1 MLFKIDYR
9 KLPDE
14 DLKKIDEAENYIADL
29 KKKGISVD
37 QLNIF
42 HKMLPKSTYNYK
54 SYFPNNYLH
63 SGYDTSNETLDKG
76 LNDFINLIKSVE
88 TDERAI
94 LNFINKHEYYFILD
108 SIFFKYNF
116 GHHDAYLFKE
126 FELPP
131 NYIVDYLLVG
141 KNSSGYEFV
150 FIEFEHPTKEI
161 TLADGSLGNSFRKG
175 IKQIEDW
182 DEWIDANFQSLKNV
196 FKKYQ
201 NPNRNLPS
209 EFYELDKTRI
219 HYLVIAGQRKHFN
232 EKTYRLKRKGINSI
246 KILHY
251 DNLID
256 TTEWIVNEKKKL
268 NDIRE

>member
-1 MLFKIDYR
+1 MLYKRDYII
-9 KLPDE
+9 LTDE
-14 DLKKIDEAENYIADL
+14 ESIQLEKAENYLAKHRVSGL
-29 KKKGISVD
+29 TAF
-37 QLNIF
+37 QLSKY
-42 HKMLPKSTYNYK
+42 HKLHPQPAYNFK
-54 SYFPNNYLH
+54 SYFPNNYIY
-63 SGYDTSNETLDKG
+63 SGYNISNSTLDLG
-76 LNDFINLIKSVE
+76 LSEFKELLQLDDI
-88 TDERAI
+88 DERAI
-94 LNFINKHEYYFILD
+94 LNFINKNKYYFILE

-150 FIEFEHPTKEI
+150 FIEFEHPNKEI

-175 IKQIEDW
+175 IKQVEDW
-182 DEWIDANFQSLKNV
+182 DEWIDANFQNLKTM

-201 NPNRNLPS
+201 NPNKNLPS

-219 HYLVIAGQRKHFN
+219 HYLVIAGKRKHFN
-232 EKTYRLKRKGINSI
+232 EKTYRLKRKGINNI

-251 DNLID
+251 DNIIE
-256 TTEWIVNEKKKL
+256 TTEWIVREKKKH
-268 NDIRE
+268 NDFIG

>member
-1 MLFKIDYR
+1 MLFKKDYR
-9 KLPDE
+9 TLSE
-14 DLKKIDEAENYIADL
+14 IELKKLEEAESYKIKWKHVGFSYKRL
-29 KKKGISVD
+29 MKYHR
-37 QLNIF
+37 L
-42 HKMLPKSTYNYK
+42 LPKSAYNYK

-63 SGYDTSNETLDKG
+63 SGYDTSNKTLEKG
-76 LNDFINLIKSVE
+76 LNDFINLIKADK
-88 TDERAI
+88 TDERTI
-94 LNFINKHEYYFILD
+94 LNFINKNEYYFILD

-150 FIEFEHPTKEI
+150 FIEFEHPNKEI
-161 TLADGSLGNSFRKG
+161 TLSDGSLGNSFRKG
-175 IKQIEDW
+175 LKQIEDW
-182 DEWIDANFQSLKNV
+182 DEWIDANFQNLKTV

-201 NPNRNLPS
+201 NPSKNLPS

-219 HYLVIAGQRKHFN
+219 HYLVVAGQRKHFN
-232 EKTYRLKRKGINSI
+232 EKTYRIKRKGINNV

-251 DNLID
+251 DNIIE
-256 TTEWIVNEKKKL
+256 TTEWIVSEKKKL
-268 NDIRE
+268 NDLRD